1 MWIYGGGSEM
11 VVVVKCVWQSFKPHS
26 PNNKYHSVQFS
37 SVSHDWLFATPWTA
51 AHQAS
56 LSITKLTQTHVHQVG
71 DAIQPS
77 HPLSSPSPPVFNS
90 FPASGYFP
98 VSQFFG
104 SSGQSI
110 WIPINIQNWFPL
122 ELSGLISLLYK
133 RLSRVFSKTSVQS
146 TTRLRY
152 FLS

>member
-11 VVVVKCVWQSFKPHS
+11 VVVVKCVWQSFEPHS

-37 SVSHDWLFATPWTA
+37 SVSRDWLFATPWTA

-56 LSITKLTQTHVHQVG
+56 LSITKLTQTQVHQVG
-71 DAIQPS
+71 DAIQSS

-110 WIPINIQNWFPL
+110 WIPINIQNRFPL